1 MPRNGSDKRHWMR
14 RREAAQTV
22 RHDLGKYVHLEAR
35 WLGED
40 SSAADFREAL
50 RVDLLRTRRGPTGD
64 VDCQELWRR
73 LRLLVAEF
81 DTTEV
86 DSLVVGV
93 ASRMHS
99 LDLLSL
105 VALRALAEDAYQ
117 LGEACRRLVNQ
128 AED

>member
-1 MPRNGSDKRHWMR
+1 MR
-14 RREAAQTV
+14 RREAAQQV

-40 SSAADFREAL
+40 ASAADFREAL
-50 RVDLLRTRRGPTGD
+50 RVDLLRTRRSPSGE
-64 VDCQELWRR
+64 VDCQALWAT
-73 LRLLVAEF
+73 LRPLVAAF
-81 DTTEV
+81 DTAEV
-86 DSLVVGV
+86 DNLVVSV

-117 LGEACRRLVNQ
+117 IGEACRRLVNQ